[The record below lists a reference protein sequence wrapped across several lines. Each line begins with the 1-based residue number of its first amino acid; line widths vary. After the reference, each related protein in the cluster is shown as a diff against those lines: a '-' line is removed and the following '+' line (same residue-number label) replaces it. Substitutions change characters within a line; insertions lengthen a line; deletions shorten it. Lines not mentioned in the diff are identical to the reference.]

1 MHANGVV
8 ASLAVT
14 EFMLSVA
21 GIREPNRLL
30 TYHGRTGKVTVSINE
45 PQVEKARV
53 AYVGGGRADGRQ
65 LPYRG
70 LKTQVAHV
78 YARNIPIPTEA
89 QRITLMPR

>member
-1 MHANGVV
+1 MPMHANGVV

-45 PQVEKARV
+45 P
-53 AYVGGGRADGRQ
+53 D
-65 LPYRG
+65 LTP
-70 LKTQVAHV
+70 
-78 YARNIPIPTEA
+78 
-89 QRITLMPR
+89 

>member
-21 GIREPNRLL
+21 GIHEPNRLL

-45 PQVEKARV
+45 P
-53 AYVGGGRADGRQ
+53 D
-65 LPYRG
+65 LTP
-70 LKTQVAHV
+70 
-78 YARNIPIPTEA
+78 
-89 QRITLMPR
+89 

>member
-1 MHANGVV
+1 MHANGGV

-45 PQVEKARV
+45 P
-53 AYVGGGRADGRQ
+53 D
-65 LPYRG
+65 LTP
-70 LKTQVAHV
+70 
-78 YARNIPIPTEA
+78 
-89 QRITLMPR
+89 

>member
-30 TYHGRTGKVTVSINE
+30 TYHGRTGKVTVSINDDLLRGM
-45 PQVEKARV
+45 PPPSKLRRV
-53 AYVGGGRADGRQ
+53 PVR
-65 LPYRG
+65 
-70 LKTQVAHV
+70 
-78 YARNIPIPTEA
+78 
-89 QRITLMPR
+89 

>member
-14 EFMLSVA
+14 EFMLSVV

-45 PQVEKARV
+45 P
-53 AYVGGGRADGRQ
+53 D
-65 LPYRG
+65 LTP
-70 LKTQVAHV
+70 
-78 YARNIPIPTEA
+78 
-89 QRITLMPR
+89 